1 MALDQRIMVV
11 EYTATG
17 KSFTA
22 GTPRVWS
29 ETPVRAAPQGFHAL
43 DMAPDGKRFAIL
55 PRDVVADERGSV
67 RATFLLNF
75 FDELQRRLP

>member
-1 MALDQRIMVV
+1 MVF

-17 KSFTA
+17 ESFNA

-29 ETPVRAAPQGFHAL
+29 ETPARVMPPGFQSL
-43 DMAPDGKRFAIL
+43 DLAPDGRFAIL
-55 PRDVVADERGSV
+55 PRDAVTEEKGSV

-75 FDELQRRLP
+75 FDDLQRRLP